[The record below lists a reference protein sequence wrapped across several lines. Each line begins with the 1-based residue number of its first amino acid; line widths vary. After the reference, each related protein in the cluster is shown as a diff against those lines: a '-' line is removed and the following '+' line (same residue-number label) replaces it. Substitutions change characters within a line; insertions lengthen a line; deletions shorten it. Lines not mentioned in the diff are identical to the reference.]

1 MLFLALLALAGVSA
15 ARTATDLDSL
25 DCRLGPIA
33 DFSLTNQDGQTV
45 TRKDLLGKVWVASFI
60 FTRCPNECVQITKNL
75 GELQRQL
82 GRNEDVVLVSF
93 TVDPKHDTPAVL
105 KAYAEQKGATPKR
118 WIFLT
123 GDESSLNRLI
133 VDSFKQPFAPH
144 SPQLVVVDADGE
156 FRGFIHDGTKLD
168 EFPQLRRKIRWL
180 ILEKYHYLPTVNG
193 ALNALSGLLLILG
206 YVAIRAR
213 RVTAH
218 KALMG
223 SALAVS
229 AAFLVCYLYYH
240 FAVLGGR
247 HTDFPG
253 EGGIYAAYYGVLISH
268 TLLAAV
274 VAPLAVIVAYRG
286 VRGQLARHVRL
297 ARWTLPFW
305 LYVSATGVLVYWMRY
320 HLYP

>member
-1 MLFLALLALAGVSA
+1 MLVLALLALAGVSA
-15 ARTATDLDSL
+15 TDFDSL
-25 DCRLGPIA
+25 DYSPGPIA
-33 DFSLTNQDGQTV
+33 DFSLTDQDGKTV

-60 FTRCPNECVQITKNL
+60 FTRCPNECVLITKNL

-93 TVDPKHDTPAVL
+93 TVDPTHDTPAVL
-105 KAYAEQKGATPKR
+105 KAYAEQKGADSRR

-123 GDESSLNRLI
+123 GDEYTLKRLI

-156 FRGFIHDGTKLD
+156 FRGFIHDGTTLD
-168 EFPQLRRKIRWL
+168 EFPQLCRKIRWL

-193 ALNALSGLLLILG
+193 ALNALSGLLLVLG

-218 KALMG
+218 KAIMW
-223 SALAVS
+223 SALGVS
-229 AAFLVCYLYYH
+229 AAFLTCYLYYH
-240 FAVLGGR
+240 FAVLGG
-247 HTDFPG
+247 HPTGFPG
-253 EGGIYAAYYGVLISH
+253 EGGIRTAYLGLLISH
-268 TLLAAV
+268 TVLAAV
-274 VAPLAVIVAYRG
+274 VAPLAIIVAYRG

-297 ARWTLPFW
+297 ARWTLPLW